1 VAKATFR
8 VLEAGRSCIQDL
20 GRGGLQRYGVPLRGS
35 ADQYSARLANA
46 LVLNSAELPLI
57 EITALNF
64 SLRAQ
69 HDLMFAV
76 TGAECDIAIDGHAG
90 HQWQPVPVA
99 RGSTLVITGL
109 RRGLRCYLA
118 VNGFIS
124 APSLLGSVSPDPSLQ
139 FGWYLKAGD
148 SVEVESSFTYFDH
161 PHVRH
166 PLMRPP
172 VPVRSYTQPATIKFI
187 AGPDVDQFTTPL
199 GTLTRNEYEVGNQS
213 DEIGLRLSGPAPAR
227 KTTTEILSRG
237 VSIGSVEV
245 TPSGDLLALL
255 RGRMLTAGYPV
266 IAVASSTAQSFL
278 GQLQP
283 GDRVGFQLV
292 TIAEA
297 VQSARD
303 EREAIDGV
311 AVAMNRIA
319 HSLGLDS
326 LRCSS
331 RHQ

>member
-1 VAKATFR
+1 VAKATVR
-8 VLEAGRSCIQDL
+8 VLKAGRSCIQDL
-20 GRGGLQRYGVPLRGS
+20 GRGGLQRYGIPLRGS
-35 ADQYSARLANA
+35 ADQYSARVANA

-57 EITALNF
+57 EITALDF

-69 HDLMFAV
+69 EDLLLAV
-76 TGAECDIAIDGHAG
+76 TGAECDLAIDGHTS
-90 HQWQPVPVA
+90 HPWQPLPVA
-99 RGSTLVITGL
+99 RGSTVAMTQL

-118 VNGFIS
+118 VNGVIS
-124 APSLLGSVSPDPSLQ
+124 APSLMGSVSPDPSLE
-139 FGWYLKAGD
+139 FGWYLTAGD

-172 VPVRSYTQPATIKFI
+172 VPARSYTQPAVIKVV

-199 GTLTRNEYEVGNQS
+199 DTLTENEYEVGNQS
-213 DEIGLRLSGPAPAR
+213 DEIGLQLRGPAPAR

-237 VSIGSVEV
+237 VSTGSVEV

-266 IAVASSTAQSFL
+266 IAVASTTAQSIL

-283 GDRVGFQLV
+283 GDRMRFQLV

-297 VQSARD
+297 VRSARK

-311 AVAMNRIA
+311 AAAMSRITR
-319 HSLGLDS
+319 SLGLDS
-326 LRCSS
+326 LRCAP
-331 RHQ
+331 RRQ